1 MHQAP
6 PPHFVVPQSGGAQ
19 NGVAQNG
26 GHKVG
31 FTKWGFTKWG
41 SQRDFH
47 EVGLHRLM
55 RYNSTKRNCN
65 TVPKIFLKKILQF
78 IQNKVIL

>member
-6 PPHFVVPQSGGAQ
+6 PLCGSTKWGAQ
-19 NGVAQNG
+19 NGG
-26 GHKVG
+26 GTKWGHKVG
-31 FTKWGFTKWG
+31 VPKGGLTKGG

>member
-6 PPHFVVPQSGGAQ
+6 
-19 NGVAQNG
+19 
-26 GHKVG
+26 
-31 FTKWGFTKWG
+31 TKRG

>member
-1 MHQAP
+1 MHQA

>member
-1 MHQAP
+1 M
-6 PPHFVVPQSGGAQ
+6 
-19 NGVAQNG
+19 GVHKVG
-26 GHKVG
+26 VHKMGVHKMGVHKMGVHKMGVHKVG
-31 FTKWGFTKWG
+31 FTKWV

-55 RYNSTKRNCN
+55 HYNSTKRNCN